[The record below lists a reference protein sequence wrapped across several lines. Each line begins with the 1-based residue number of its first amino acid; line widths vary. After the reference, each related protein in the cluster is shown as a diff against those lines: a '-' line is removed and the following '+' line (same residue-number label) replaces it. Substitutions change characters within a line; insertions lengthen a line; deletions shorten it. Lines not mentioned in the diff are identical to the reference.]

1 MNLIL
6 LPVSLAM
13 FDGEGAG
20 MGETNGGSVNTQQ
33 NDSGANNSTSVAG
46 EKASNTTE
54 SRRKAYM
61 SMINGEYKDIHTD
74 EMQKIINRRF
84 KETKG
89 YEEQIAQYR
98 EITDLLDAKYG
109 TKDHQA
115 RVKAFREDSM
125 WDIAADERGQV
136 KSEYMGSLD
145 KTVELNRL
153 KEKEAAREAED
164 AARLAEQIAEQTAR
178 EQAEK
183 WDKDAADVKAK
194 YPDFDIHQEVDNP
207 AFMANIKKGLSM
219 EDAYFLTHR
228 DEITRRM
235 VTDARTASEKAVADN
250 IRAKGNRPAETGT
263 ASTAGFTGAVNFK
276 TMTAEQRAKI
286 VEATKNGKAGDW
298 RSML

>member
-1 MNLIL
+1 MYLIT
-6 LPVSLAM
+6 LPVCLSM

-20 MGETNGGSVNTQQ
+20 MGEATGSSVNTQQ
-33 NDSGANNSTSVAG
+33 SISGANNSTSAAG
-46 EKASNTTE
+46 EKASNDTE

-109 TKDHQA
+109 TKDHDA

-125 WDIAADERGQV
+125 WDNAADEHGQ
-136 KSEYMGSLD
+136 SRDEYMGSLN

-153 KEKEAAREAED
+153 RANEEARQ
-164 AARLAEQIAEQTAR
+164 AEQNAR

-250 IRAKGNRPAETGT
+250 IRAKGNRPAEAGT

>member
-1 MNLIL
+1 MYLIT
-6 LPVSLAM
+6 LPVSLSM
-13 FDGEGAG
+13 FDGESAG
-20 MGETNGGSVNTQQ
+20 MGEATGGSVNTQQ
-33 NDSGANNSTSVAG
+33 GNSGEKNSTSDAG
-46 EKASNTTE
+46 KEASNDTE

-109 TKDHQA
+109 TKDHEA

-125 WDIAADERGQV
+125 WDNAADEHGQ
-136 KSEYMGSLD
+136 SRDEYMGSLN

-153 KEKEAAREAED
+153 RANEEARQ
-164 AARLAEQIAEQTAR
+164 AEQDAR
-178 EQAEK
+178 KQAEK
-183 WDKDAADVKAK
+183 WDNDAAKVKAK
-194 YPDFDIHQEVDNP
+194 YAEFDISQEVDNP
-207 AFMANIKKGLSM
+207 VFMENIKKGLSM

-250 IRAKGNRPAETGT
+250 IRAKGNRPAEAGT

-276 TMTAEQRAKI
+276 TLTAEQRAKI

-298 RSML
+298 RNIL

>member
-6 LPVSLAM
+6 LPVSLSM

-20 MGETNGGSVNTQQ
+20 MGETNGGSANTQQ
-33 NDSGANNSTSVAG
+33 SISGANNSTSAAG
-46 EKASNTTE
+46 EKASNDTE

-145 KTVELNRL
+145 KTVEINRL
-153 KEKEAAREAED
+153 KEREAAREAE
-164 AARLAEQIAEQTAR
+164 QTTR
-178 EQAEK
+178 KQAEK
-183 WDKDAADVKAK
+183 WDKDAAEVKAK
-194 YPDFDIHQEVDNP
+194 YPDFDIHSEVDNP
-207 AFMANIKKGLSM
+207 VFMENIKKGLSM

-250 IRAKGNRPAETGT
+250 IRAKGNRPAEAGT

>member
-33 NDSGANNSTSVAG
+33 NDSGENISTSAAG
-46 EKASNTTE
+46 KEASNNTE

-61 SMINGEYKDIHTD
+61 ELINGEYKDIHTD

-84 KETKG
+84 KESKG

-125 WDIAADERGQV
+125 WDNAADEHGQ
-136 KSEYMGSLD
+136 SRDEYMGSLN

-153 KEKEAAREAED
+153 RANEE
-164 AARLAEQIAEQTAR
+164 ARLAEQTAR

-183 WDKDAADVKAK
+183 WDKDAAEVKAK
-194 YPDFDIHQEVDNP
+194 YPDFDIYSEVDNP

-219 EDAYFLTHR
+219 EEAYRVTHY
-228 DEITRRM
+228 DELVRQA
-235 VTDARTASEKAVADN
+235 VSSARTASEKAVADN
-250 IRAKGNRPAETGT
+250 IRAKGNRPAEAGT

-286 VEATKNGKAGDW
+286 AEAAKNGKAENW
-298 RSML
+298 RSLI

>member
-1 MNLIL
+1 MYLIT
-6 LPVSLAM
+6 LPVCLSM

-33 NDSGANNSTSVAG
+33 NDSGVNNSTSVAG
-46 EKASNTTE
+46 EKASNDTE
-54 SRRKAYM
+54 SRRKVYM
-61 SMINGEYKDIHTD
+61 SLINGEYKDIHTD

-125 WDIAADERGQV
+125 WDNAADEHGQ
-136 KSEYMGSLD
+136 SRDEYMGSLN

-153 KEKEAAREAED
+153 RANEE
-164 AARLAEQIAEQTAR
+164 ARLAEQNAR

-183 WDKDAADVKAK
+183 WDKDAAEVKAK
-194 YPDFDIHQEVDNP
+194 YAEFDIRQEVDNP
-207 AFMANIKKGLSM
+207 VFMEHLGKGLSM

-250 IRAKGNRPAETGT
+250 IRAKGNRPAEAGT

-286 VEATKNGKAGDW
+286 VEATKNGKAADW
-298 RSML
+298 RNIL

>member
-1 MNLIL
+1 
-6 LPVSLAM
+6 
-13 FDGEGAG
+13 
-20 MGETNGGSVNTQQ
+20 
-33 NDSGANNSTSVAG
+33 
-46 EKASNTTE
+46 
-54 SRRKAYM
+54 
-61 SMINGEYKDIHTD
+61 
-74 EMQKIINRRF
+74 
-84 KETKG
+84 
-89 YEEQIAQYR
+89 
-98 EITDLLDAKYG
+98 
-109 TKDHQA
+109 
-115 RVKAFREDSM
+115 M

-164 AARLAEQIAEQTAR
+164 AARLAEQIAEQNAR

-183 WDKDAADVKAK
+183 WDKDAAGVKAK

-207 AFMANIKKGLSM
+207 VFMANIKKGLSM

-250 IRAKGNRPAETGT
+250 IRAKGSRPAEAGT

>member
-6 LPVSLAM
+6 LPVSLTM
-13 FDGEGAG
+13 FDGAAAG
-20 MGETNGGSVNTQQ
+20 MGETTGGSVNTQQ

-46 EKASNTTE
+46 ENASNNRE
-54 SRRKAYM
+54 SKRKAYM
-61 SMINGEYKDIHTD
+61 DLINGEYKDIHTD

-84 KETKG
+84 KESKG

-125 WDIAADERGQV
+125 WDDAADEHGQ
-136 KSEYMGSLD
+136 SRDEYMGSLN

-153 KEKEAAREAED
+153 RANEEARK
-164 AARLAEQIAEQTAR
+164 AEQTAR

-183 WDKDAADVKAK
+183 WDKDAASVKAK
-194 YPDFDIHQEVDNP
+194 YAEFDIQREVDNP
-207 AFMANIKKGLSM
+207 VFMEHLGKGLSM

-250 IRAKGNRPAETGT
+250 IRAKGNRPSEVGA

-286 VEATKNGKAGDW
+286 AEAAKNGKAVDW
-298 RSML
+298 RNIL

>member
-1 MNLIL
+1 MNLIT
-6 LPVSLAM
+6 LPVCLSM

-33 NDSGANNSTSVAG
+33 NDAGANNSTSVAG
-46 EKASNTTE
+46 EKASNNTE

-61 SMINGEYKDIHTD
+61 ELINGEYKDIHTD

-84 KETKG
+84 KESKG
-89 YEEQIAQYR
+89 YEEQIAQYK

-125 WDIAADERGQV
+125 WDNAADEHGQ
-136 KSEYMGSLD
+136 SRDEYMGSLN

-153 KEKEAAREAED
+153 RANEE
-164 AARLAEQIAEQTAR
+164 ARLAEQAAR

-183 WDKDAADVKAK
+183 WDKDAAEVKSK
-194 YPDFDIHQEVDNP
+194 YPDFDIYSEVDNP

-219 EDAYFLTHR
+219 EEAYRVTHY
-228 DEITRRM
+228 DELVRQA
-235 VTDARTASEKAVADN
+235 VSSARTASEKAVADN
-250 IRAKGNRPAETGT
+250 IRAKGNRPAEAGT

-286 VEATKNGKAGDW
+286 AEAAKNGKADKW

>member
-1 MNLIL
+1 MNLIT

-20 MGETNGGSVNTQQ
+20 MGEATGSSVNTQQ
-33 NDSGANNSTSVAG
+33 GNSGENISTSAAG
-46 EKASNTTE
+46 KEASNTTE

-61 SMINGEYKDIHTD
+61 DLINGEYKDIHTD

-84 KETKG
+84 KESKG

-125 WDIAADERGQV
+125 WDNAADEHGQ
-136 KSEYMGSLD
+136 SRDEYMGSLN

-153 KEKEAAREAED
+153 RANEE
-164 AARLAEQIAEQTAR
+164 ARLAEQTAR

-183 WDKDAADVKAK
+183 WDKDAAEVKAK
-194 YPDFDIHQEVDNP
+194 YPDFDIHSEVDNP

-250 IRAKGNRPAETGT
+250 IRAKGNRPAEAGT

-286 VEATKNGKAGDW
+286 AEAAKNGKADKW